1 MFNEKNR
8 KRFASKMF
16 NDQQRN
22 IITMA
27 LMYFKNDYTRDDAE
41 ELGFD
46 LVAMDDDVLS
56 KGVCLELEAVAQE
69 LIEDLIGPTWDEEQ
83 TAINVATAQERM
95 TRADRLQG
103 RLFDEPEEE

>member
-8 KRFASKMF
+8 KRFKQAMF
-16 NDQQRN
+16 TDQERN

-27 LMYFKNDYTRDDAE
+27 LMYFKNDYSVEDVE

-46 LVAMDDDVLS
+46 LSAMDEEIQHD
-56 KGVCLELEAVAQE
+56 LEAITQG

-83 TAINVATAQERM
+83 TAINVAAAQERM
-95 TRADRLQG
+95 TRADDDNQLK
-103 RLFDEPEEE
+103 LFSEPEE